1 LVSPHRDAPKLK
13 WSKLNSK
20 YQITNIKQIT
30 MTEIQKS
37 KQCLG
42 LEGLVTCREPLGR
55 TIEYWNLKFICNL
68 PARRLFGGV
77 LGICDF
83 RHKTPKADKS
93 SLRYDMLRVMYS
105 LLQFKIVDQ

>member
-1 LVSPHRDAPKLK
+1 
-13 WSKLNSK
+13 
-20 YQITNIKQIT
+20 

-42 LEGLVTCREPLGR
+42 LEGLATCREPLGR

-68 PARRLFGGV
+68 LARRLFGGV

-83 RHKTPKADKS
+83 RHKTPRQS
-93 SLRYDMLRVMYS
+93 QISLTWLS
-105 LLQFKIVDQ
+105 EA